1 MIKHNSNKQ
10 GILYLMGIQWNWIK
24 QRPHFIAEGLA
35 EKYDLVTLS
44 KKSLTQKGDGNETPV
59 RVVYPIRLIPERN
72 SLIKKINTIIYKRYV
87 DYYLCRC
94 KFIWFCAPNEISEYV
109 LEKCTDAHVVI
120 YDCMDDMLAFPS
132 KDEDL
137 NVLFTREE
145 SVVKRANVIFCS
157 ANHLREKISERY
169 NIHKE
174 ITVLNNALIIE
185 EENTTSRDELF
196 RLKPEFVKS
205 TAFKIS
211 YIGTVA
217 DWLDFGLVEKILLA
231 IPEAEVHLWGPCSQ
245 RLKNEHKLKG
255 VFFHGP
261 VDHKYVKSIMDS
273 SNALIMPFEV
283 NELIKSVNPVKL
295 YEYIYSGVPCLAP
308 LYGESQPF
316 GEYCYLYKDYDDCID
331 ELKKIF
337 NGIPTTRK
345 TKEECESFA
354 KANTWSQRMK
364 VILNVMKGL

>member
-59 RVVYPIRLIPERN
+59 KVVYPIRLIPERI
-72 SLIKKINTIIYKRYV
+72 SLFKRINTSIYKRYV
-87 DYYLCRC
+87 DYYLRRC
-94 KFIWFCAPNEISEYV
+94 KFVWFCAPNEISEYV
-109 LEKCTDAHVVI
+109 LTKCSNEHVVI

-132 KDEDL
+132 SKD
-137 NVLFTREE
+137 NIKAIFAREE
-145 SVVKRANVIFCS
+145 SLVKRANVIFCS
-157 ANHLREKISERY
+157 ANHLKEKICERY
-169 NIHKE
+169 SINKD
-174 ITVLNNALIIE
+174 ITVLNNALVIN
-185 EENTTSRDELF
+185 EENATSRDDLL
-196 RLKPEFVKS
+196 RLKPGFVKS
-205 TAFKIS
+205 AAFKIS

-217 DWLDFGLVEKILLA
+217 DWFDFELIEKILLS
-231 IPEAEVHLWGPCSQ
+231 IPKAEIHLWGPCSQ
-245 RLKNEHKLKG
+245 RLKDANERKG

-261 VDHKYVKSIMDS
+261 VDHKYVKTIMEN
-273 SNALIMPFEV
+273 SNALIMPFVV
-283 NELIKSVNPVKL
+283 NELIQSVNPVKL

-308 LYGESQPF
+308 LYGESKPF
-316 GEYCYLYKDYDDCID
+316 GDYCYLYKDHGDCID
-331 ELKKIF
+331 ELKHILDKTPSIS
-337 NGIPTTRK
+337 K
-345 TKEECESFA
+345 TKDECENFA